1 MVTASKTFTEEFLEN
16 GFAIAEGVLDPET
29 VLDPIIH
36 EYHGVLDRLASE
48 LYETGKISSKFESLS
63 FDERLIKIY
72 QETGQAHNQYFDF
85 SLPFQDVKEDTPFW
99 AGPAVFNAFTDEKLL
114 DRV

>member
-16 GFAIAEGVLDPET
+16 GFVIAKGVLDPET

-48 LYETGKISSKFESLS
+48 FYETGKISSKFESLS

-72 QETGQAHNQYFDF
+72 QETM
-85 SLPFQDVKEDTPFW
+85 L
-99 AGPAVFNAFTDEKLL
+99 
-114 DRV
+114 